1 MIIVEYV
8 FPYFVS
14 TSGMSDFWAPL
25 VEPKPY
31 VFLYKICQL
40 GTLKERSVTILT
52 WMVLLLNNW
61 VIGRGKLEL
70 SFVY

>member
-1 MIIVEYV
+1 
-8 FPYFVS
+8 
-14 TSGMSDFWAPL
+14 MSDFWAPL